1 MVFFRQVKF
10 VLFFKHLVELFNQR
24 FVSSRCFPNLCKS
37 LFINNNKQMKNK
49 YNINKISD
57 KLLSPEI
64 KEHSERLIL
73 TIAIISYI
81 LHLLL
86 IILVHQGYLQ
96 VDSKLFK
103 NPIAAI
109 YTPFSFILVYE
120 VYLLVFFLPKSIT
133 TYIGK
138 QYEIITLIVIRR
150 IFKDISNLELQTGWF
165 QNSNDLQFTYD
176 VATSL
181 ILFILIYLFYQK
193 NDKRIISKTQKSDEE
208 LKKIKRFINL
218 KKAISVALVPI
229 LGILAF
235 YTLYHWASETIQDY
249 RNGIIAFENINSIFF
264 DEFFTIL
271 ITVDVLLLLAS
282 FFYSDDFHKIIRN
295 SGFVI
300 STILIKISFSVDGLI
315 NNALIIGAVLFGY
328 LLLTIHDMYE
338 RNGVPSAGLNDQSV

>member
-1 MVFFRQVKF
+1 
-10 VLFFKHLVELFNQR
+10 
-24 FVSSRCFPNLCKS
+24 
-37 LFINNNKQMKNK
+37 MKKK
-49 YNINKISD
+49 YTLNSISD
-57 KLLSPEI
+57 RLLSPEI
-64 KEHSERLIL
+64 KEYSERLIL
-73 TIAIISYI
+73 TVAIISYI
-81 LHLLL
+81 IHLVL
-86 IILVHQGYLQ
+86 IILVHQ
-96 VDSKLFK
+96 DIIHIESKLFK

-120 VYLLVFFLPKSIT
+120 VYLLIFFLPKSIT

-150 IFKDISNLELQTGWF
+150 IFKDISNLELRTEWF
-165 QNSNDLQFTYD
+165 QNRNDLQFTYD

-193 NDKRIISKTQKSDEE
+193 NSKRINSKTPMPDEE
-208 LKKIKRFINL
+208 EKKIKRFINL
-218 KKAISVALVPI
+218 KKVIAFALVPI

-235 YTLYHWASETIQDY
+235 YTLYHWVSETIQDY
-249 RNGIIAFENINSIFF
+249 QNGILAFQNINNVFF

-300 STILIKISFSVDGLI
+300 STILIKISFSVEGLV

-328 LLLTIHDMYE
+328 LILVIHDLYE
-338 RNGVPSAGLNDQSV
+338 KNGIYKTVHSDHPEA